1 MKNYEIHL
9 GCIYQHSNGS
19 ICCVENIVGED
30 IFVNSTSGE
39 LWCFAKDL
47 YPLDLDKGIF
57 DFMNTITNDVNYIGV
72 CIGTEFRR
80 QIMQHISNDAYIDH
94 IFHTKY
100 VHEAQLFIQLSC
112 NEDIHEKLFN
122 YLLTR

>member
-1 MKNYEIHL
+1 MKRFEIHL

-39 LWCFAKDL
+39 LWCMAEEL
-47 YPLDLDKGIF
+47 RPLKSDRGIF
-57 DFMNTITNDVNYIGV
+57 EFMSSITDDVNFINV
-72 CIGTEFRR
+72 CVGTELKS
-80 QIMQHISNDAYIDH
+80 QTMQHITKDAYFDN
-94 IFHTKY
+94 IFYPKY

-112 NEDIHEKLFN
+112 NEDIHEQLFN
-122 YLLTR
+122 YLCKR

>member
-1 MKNYEIHL
+1 MERFEIHL
-9 GCIYQHSNGS
+9 GCIYQHYNGS

-57 DFMNTITNDVNYIGV
+57 DFMTTITNDVNYIGV
-72 CIGTEFRR
+72 NIGTEFRR
-80 QIMQHISNDAYIDH
+80 QIMQHVSKDAYFDH
-94 IFHTKY
+94 IFYPAY
-100 VHEAQLFIQLSC
+100 VHEAQLFIQLSR

>member
-1 MKNYEIHL
+1 MKRFEIHL

-30 IFVNSTSGE
+30 IFVNSASGE
-39 LWCFAKDL
+39 LWCMAEDL

-57 DFMNTITNDVNYIGV
+57 DFMKTITNDVNYIGV
-72 CIGTEFRR
+72 NIGTEFRR
-80 QIMQHISNDAYIDH
+80 QIMQHVSKDAYFDH
-94 IFHTKY
+94 IFYPKY
-100 VHEAQLFIQLSC
+100 VHEAQLFIQLSR
-112 NEDIHEKLFN
+112 NEDIHEQLFN

>member
-1 MKNYEIHL
+1 MKRFEIHL

-39 LWCFAKDL
+39 LWCLSEDL
-47 YPLDLDKGIF
+47 YPLELDKGIF
-57 DFMNTITNDVNYIGV
+57 DFMSTITNDVNYVNICFEG
-72 CIGTEFRR
+72 ELRR
-80 QIMQHISNDAYIDH
+80 QIMQHINRDAYFDH
-94 IFHTKY
+94 IFCPKY
-100 VHEAQLFIQLSC
+100 VHEVQLFIQLSR

-122 YLLTR
+122 YLCQR

>member
-1 MKNYEIHL
+1 MKRFEIHL

-30 IFVNSTSGE
+30 IFVNSTLGE
-39 LWCFAKDL
+39 LWCFAKEL
-47 YPLDLDKGIF
+47 LPLKLDRGIIE
-57 DFMNTITNDVNYIGV
+57 FMPTITENVNYLVI
-72 CIGTEFRR
+72 CIENKLNMVSI
-80 QIMQHISNDAYIDH
+80 QNINKYSIIDN
-94 IFHTKY
+94 IFYPKY
-100 VHEAQLFIQLSC
+100 VHEVQLFIQLSR

>member
-1 MKNYEIHL
+1 MEKFEVHL
-9 GCIYQHSNGS
+9 GCIYKYLNDS

-57 DFMNTITNDVNYIGV
+57 DFLTTITDDVNYVSICCAG
-72 CIGTEFRR
+72 ELKR
-80 QIMQHISNDAYIDH
+80 QVMQHISKYAYFDH
-94 IFHTKY
+94 IFCPKY
-100 VHEAQLFIQLSC
+100 VHEAQLFIQLSR
-112 NEDIHEKLFN
+112 NEDIHEQLFN

>member
-1 MKNYEIHL
+1 MEKFEVHL
-9 GCIYQHSNGS
+9 GCIYRYLNDS

-39 LWCFAKDL
+39 LWCLSEDL

-57 DFMNTITNDVNYIGV
+57 DFITTITDDVNYIGV
-72 CIGTEFRR
+72 NVGTEFRR
-80 QIMQHISNDAYIDH
+80 QIMQHINKDAYFDH
-94 IFHTKY
+94 IFFPKY
-100 VHEAQLFIQLSC
+100 VHEAQLFIQLSR

>member
-1 MKNYEIHL
+1 MENYEIHL

-39 LWCFAKDL
+39 LWCMAEDL

-57 DFMNTITNDVNYIGV
+57 DFMNTITNDVNYINV
-72 CIGTEFRR
+72 CFEGGLRM
-80 QIMQHISNDAYIDH
+80 QIMQHINRDAYIDH
-94 IFHTKY
+94 IFHPKY
-100 VHEAQLFIQLSC
+100 VHEAQLFIQLSR
-112 NEDIHEKLFN
+112 NEDIHEQLFN

>member
-9 GCIYQHSNGS
+9 GCIYQHYNGS

-39 LWCFAKDL
+39 LWCMADDL
-47 YPLDLDKGIF
+47 YPLKLDKGIIE
-57 DFMNTITNDVNYIGV
+57 FMPTITENVNYLVI
-72 CIGTEFRR
+72 CIENKLNMVS
-80 QIMQHISNDAYIDH
+80 MQNINKYSIIDH
-94 IFHTKY
+94 IFYPKY
-100 VHEAQLFIQLSC
+100 VHEAQLFIQLSR

-122 YLLTR
+122 YLCQR

>member
-1 MKNYEIHL
+1 MERYEIHL

-39 LWCFAKDL
+39 LWCFAKEL
-47 YPLDLDKGIF
+47 RPLKIDRGIIE
-57 DFMNTITNDVNYIGV
+57 FMPTITENVNYLVI
-72 CIGTEFRR
+72 CIEDKLNMVS
-80 QIMQHISNDAYIDH
+80 MQNINKYSTIDN
-94 IFHTKY
+94 IFYPKY
-100 VHEAQLFIQLSC
+100 VHEVQLFIQLSR

-122 YLLTR
+122 YLCRR

>member
-9 GCIYQHSNGS
+9 YCIYQHSNGS

-39 LWCFAKDL
+39 LWCFAEDL
-47 YPLDLDKGIF
+47 YPLELDRDIIE
-57 DFMNTITNDVNYIGV
+57 FMPTITANVNYLVISIENKLNRV
-72 CIGTEFRR
+72 S
-80 QIMQHISNDAYIDH
+80 MQNINKYSIIDN
-94 IFHTKY
+94 IFYPKY
-100 VHEAQLFIQLSC
+100 VHEVQLFIQLSQ
-112 NEDIHEKLFN
+112 NIDIHEKLFN

>member
-1 MKNYEIHL
+1 MKRFEIHL

-39 LWCFAKDL
+39 LWCFANEL
-47 YPLDLDKGIF
+47 RPIELDKEIIEFMPTIAENVNFLTIF
-57 DFMNTITNDVNYIGV
+57 IENKLISV
-72 CIGTEFRR
+72 
-80 QIMQHISNDAYIDH
+80 IMQNINSDAIIDN
-94 IFHTKY
+94 IFYPKY
-100 VHEAQLFIQLSC
+100 VHEVQLFIQLSK
-112 NEDIHEKLFN
+112 NIDIHEKLFK

>member
-1 MKNYEIHL
+1 MKRFEIHL

-39 LWCFAKDL
+39 LWCMAEDL

-57 DFMNTITNDVNYIGV
+57 DFMNTITDDVNYVGV
-72 CIGTEFRR
+72 NVGTEFRR
-80 QIMQHISNDAYIDH
+80 KIMQHISKDAYFDH
-94 IFHTKY
+94 IFFPKY
-100 VHEAQLFIQLSC
+100 VHEAQLFIQLSR

>member
-39 LWCFAKDL
+39 LWCLAEDL
-47 YPLDLDKGIF
+47 YPLDLDKGII
-57 DFMNTITNDVNYIGV
+57 DFMSSITPDGNYSSV
-72 CIGTEFRR
+72 YFGTEFNKLL
-80 QIMQHISNDAYIDH
+80 MQHITKDANCDQNCLQYWY
-94 IFHTKY
+94 Y
-100 VHEAQLFIQLSC
+100 VREMKKKSG
-112 NEDIHEKLFN
+112 
-122 YLLTR
+122 YT

>member
-9 GCIYQHSNGS
+9 YCIYQHYNGS

-39 LWCFAKDL
+39 LWCFAEDL
-47 YPLDLDKGIF
+47 YPLELDRDIIE
-57 DFMNTITNDVNYIGV
+57 FMPTITENVNYLVISIENKLNRV
-72 CIGTEFRR
+72 S
-80 QIMQHISNDAYIDH
+80 MQNINKYSIIDN
-94 IFHTKY
+94 IFYPKY
-100 VHEAQLFIQLSC
+100 VHEVQLFIQLSQ
-112 NEDIHEKLFN
+112 NIDIHEKLFN